1 MFKDYY
7 SKLAKLKFKQLHP
20 HLVTAQII
28 NLEESQN
35 VLDTATPYPI
45 VLNKISLSLE
55 MGTTTIFDKFL
66 LLLENHDDIL
76 SKDLAEQIKRDLLK
90 PITGILAM

>member
-7 SKLAKLKFKQLHP
+7 SKLARLKFKQLHP
-20 HLVTAQII
+20 YLVTAQII

-90 PITGILAM
+90 PITGI